1 MGKGKGGELYA
12 VFVLSVGG
20 WIEKEGGEGGG
31 GVERGR
37 HDRSANLPFY
47 SHWAG
52 FARGKK
58 SWPVVE
64 KVLER
69 EELLLSARIMNPWT
83 MALEIYK
90 TVLLLILDLLLLLGL
105 LSVVNIQP
113 DSPHHARVRGE
124 GRKSPFV
131 HFLRGAEE

>member
-20 WIEKEGGEGGG
+20 WIEKEGGGEGGMG
-31 GVERGR
+31 SRTGKTRSLRPSSFLLALGEICQGKKVLAGCGKSLRARRAFAFGPHHESVDDGSRDVQ
-37 HDRSANLPFY
+37 DRSPPH
-47 SHWAG
+47 S
-52 FARGKK
+52 R
-58 SWPVVE
+58 PPPPP
-64 KVLER
+64 R
-69 EELLLSARIMNPWT
+69 PP
-83 MALEIYK
+83 
-90 TVLLLILDLLLLLGL
+90 LG
-105 LSVVNIQP
+105 QHP